1 MICVSMCNLI
11 DFVYDKVGNIQI
23 DTSRFLM
30 HFTVAPKKYEGILR
44 LIVFALVWNQAI
56 YP

>member
-1 MICVSMCNLI
+1 
-11 DFVYDKVGNIQI
+11 
-23 DTSRFLM
+23 M
-30 HFTVAPKKYEGILR
+30 HYTVAPQKYEGILR